1 MCKTFLHSEKLEE
14 KITEVVGR
22 VYFGVFGIG
31 VCILVFLVLACVFRV
46 FWYWRVYLV
55 LFGIGVCIL
64 LFLVVACVFECF
76 WYWGVYFVVFVI
88 VVCI

>member
-1 MCKTFLHSEKLEE
+1 M
-14 KITEVVGR
+14 
-22 VYFGVFGIG
+22 YFGVFGIG

-64 LFLVVACVFECF
+64 LFLLLSCVFS
-76 WYWGVYFVVFVI
+76 VFS
-88 VVCI
+88 